1 MACVH
6 NHRSYLC
13 PQLSVVII
21 LHMALAF
28 QEGARLSTRQG
39 SRWWLYLC
47 NLACVVVYAMDAML
61 YWLGFCRDKPF
72 GANLGVH
79 ASFAANLTRIRRR
92 GYIRAGFAV
101 RASNVA
107 SNAPAHSTR
116 VQVAFGAD
124 LLVQYVTGYTTGP
137 GDLATYIPYSA
148 LLRPVFLLTRSSGM
162 RRAVS
167 NFVQTLVL
175 SRKVRVR
182 SWWKRVFCIAFTSHA
197 FAQVI
202 LLSLAFVSVAT
213 VTNVAL
219 MAQRA
224 STSDDAAFIGA
235 TFGYVEAFFIGE
247 LLMPYSVLPCLP
259 ELTSTYLL
267 DVFVFVSTGENYNDI
282 VYSSDMYADLFVIY
296 YMVREYG

>member
-1 MACVH
+1 
-6 NHRSYLC
+6 
-13 PQLSVVII
+13 
-21 LHMALAF
+21 
-28 QEGARLSTRQG
+28 
-39 SRWWLYLC
+39 
-47 NLACVVVYAMDAML
+47 MDAVL

-101 RASNVA
+101 RAFNVA

-182 SWWKRVFCIAFTSHA
+182 SCVFCIAFTSHA

-247 LLMPYSVLPCLP
+247 LRM
-259 ELTSTYLL
+259 
-267 DVFVFVSTGENYNDI
+267 
-282 VYSSDMYADLFVIY
+282 A
-296 YMVREYG
+296 